1 MDNLGSEREDI
12 TDSEY
17 TEEEDGNDNEDQDED
32 DDFVCVP
39 LSNMDKDTMT
49 FKNSEQLKLSV
60 RGTERLGSARKC
72 DS

>member
-1 MDNLGSEREDI
+1 MDVNLLSEREDI

-32 DDFVCVP
+32 GDFACVP

-49 FKNSEQLKLSV
+49 FKNSE
-60 RGTERLGSARKC
+60 
-72 DS
+72 